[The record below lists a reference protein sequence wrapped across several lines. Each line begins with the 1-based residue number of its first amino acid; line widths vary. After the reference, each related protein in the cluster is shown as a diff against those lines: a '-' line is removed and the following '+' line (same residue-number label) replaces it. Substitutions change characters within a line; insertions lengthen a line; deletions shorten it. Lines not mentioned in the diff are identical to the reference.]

1 MEITEYIVLRDEGLA
16 GEGQFGLA
24 NQVNSYI
31 SQGWIPQGGVH
42 VHFVWDDNLFLLN
55 QIFTQAM
62 VKKK

>member
-1 MEITEYIVLRDEGLA
+1 MQITEYIILSDEGTGGL
-16 GEGQFGLA
+16 GHTGLA
-24 NQVNSYI
+24 NQVNNYI

-55 QIFTQAM
+55 EIFTQAM